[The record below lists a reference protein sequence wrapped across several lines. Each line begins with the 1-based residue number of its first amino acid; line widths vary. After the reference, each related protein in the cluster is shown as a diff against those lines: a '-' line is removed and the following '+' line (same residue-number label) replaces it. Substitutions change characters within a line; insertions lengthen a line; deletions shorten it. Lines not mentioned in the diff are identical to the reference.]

1 MLARATVIQS
11 QESQKFTSRPESKQS
26 ESDVPPQ
33 TYSDYLS
40 TVRLQVTATK
50 EIHDL
55 LKDFSRSLNE

>member
-1 MLARATVIQS
+1 MLARTIVIQS
-11 QESQKFTSRPESKQS
+11 QESHKFTSKPDSKLS

-40 TVRLQVTATK
+40 AVRSQVTATK